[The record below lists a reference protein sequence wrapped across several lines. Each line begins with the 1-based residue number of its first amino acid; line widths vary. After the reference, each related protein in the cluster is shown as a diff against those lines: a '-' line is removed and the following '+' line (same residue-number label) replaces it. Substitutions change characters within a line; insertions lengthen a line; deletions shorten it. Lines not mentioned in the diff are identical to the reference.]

1 LQNEEYINLDQKK
14 EEESKK
20 KEENKKATKVV
31 KKVKAK
37 KDKELIKKGS
47 SVKNDEK
54 NSTTNDDSS
63 GSEAEERKAMQ
74 IRRNNININAPRS
87 DRILFNTKSVF
98 TFQLEFV
105 DHDLRAEKQR
115 AKITLQDRSKIEEDN
130 TIRSLC

>member
-1 LQNEEYINLDQKK
+1 LQNEEYINLDKKK
-14 EEESKK
+14 EEEANK
-20 KEENKKATKVV
+20 KEEVKKATKPA
-31 KKVKAK
+31 KKAK
-37 KDKELIKKGS
+37 SKKTDLTKKGS
-47 SVKNDEK
+47 SVDVEK
-54 NSTTNDDSS
+54 KSTTYDESS

-74 IRRNNININAPRS
+74 IRKNNINISAPRS

-115 AKITLQDRSKIEEDN
+115 ARIVLQDRSKIEEDN

>member
-1 LQNEEYINLDQKK
+1 MQNEEYINLDKKKEDENNIKK
-14 EEESKK
+14 EEV
-20 KEENKKATKVV
+20 KKAMKEGIKTKA
-31 KKVKAK
+31 KAK
-37 KDKELIKKGS
+37 KNVKLNKVSTKDNNP
-47 SVKNDEK
+47 SVNEE
-54 NSTTNDDSS
+54 SS
-63 GSEAEERKAMQ
+63 GSEADERKASE
-74 IRRNNININAPRS
+74 IRKNNINICAPRS